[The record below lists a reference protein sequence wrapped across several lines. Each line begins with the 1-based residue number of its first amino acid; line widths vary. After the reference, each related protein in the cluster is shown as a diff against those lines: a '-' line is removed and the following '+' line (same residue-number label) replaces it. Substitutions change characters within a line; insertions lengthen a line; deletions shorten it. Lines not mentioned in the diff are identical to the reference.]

1 MMPNNCI
8 VAVDILSNLLHENKI
23 DFIVL
28 NGLSLARLNSE
39 PTSCMEDVID
49 FYVFSKDREKAL
61 TLLKE
66 HVQISED
73 NSSGYY
79 CQYTI
84 GRILC
89 KLFYQ
94 TAFWDSK
101 SKQRYW
107 DDLIDCYFGDI
118 LDHVKINDVEI
129 PILPPT
135 LYAINLFAYI
145 YNLYKSQG
153 LTIEYF
159 LEWKKFFEEKHDEIV
174 VQELTA
180 KLDKLGMFREFNAFG
195 EVLVKALDMD
205 ERCFPYP
212 IMGANQLSIA
222 KIMKRIKNVRSDS
235 GSLLFNL

>member
-1 MMPNNCI
+1 MPNNLI

-73 NSSGYY
+73 NSDSYRLF
-79 CQYTI
+79 TFES
-84 GRILC
+84 ILC

-94 TAFWDSK
+94 TAIWGSK

-107 DDLIDCYFGDI
+107 DDLIDSYFGDL
-118 LDHVKINDVEI
+118 LDHVRINDVEI

-135 LYAINLFAYI
+135 LYAINQFAHI
-145 YNLYKSQG
+145 YNLYKGRS
-153 LTIEYF
+153 LTIEHF

-174 VQELTA
+174 EQELIA
-180 KLDKLGMFREFNAFG
+180 KLDKLGMLREFKAFG
-195 EVLVKALDMD
+195 AVLVKALDMD
-205 ERCFPYP
+205 ERSFPCTITDSDQSFMVE
-212 IMGANQLSIA
+212 IMERVIDN
-222 KIMKRIKNVRSDS
+222 
-235 GSLLFNL
+235 